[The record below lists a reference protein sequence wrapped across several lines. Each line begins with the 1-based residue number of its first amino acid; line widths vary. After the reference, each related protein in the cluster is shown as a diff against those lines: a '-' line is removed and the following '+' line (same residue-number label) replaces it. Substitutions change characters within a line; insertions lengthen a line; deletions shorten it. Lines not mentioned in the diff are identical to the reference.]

1 MLAEITIKDFA
12 IIDQLTLQFSHGF
25 NVLTGETGAGKSII
39 LDAVSLLL
47 GGRAD
52 SEMVRTGASV
62 AVVEGI
68 FVLHEGPILEHV
80 DAILAREELQGEAPD
95 VLTLCREVRSEGR
108 SISRVNGRTV
118 TLNLLREVA
127 EGLVDIHGQ
136 GGHLSLLKPALHIDL
151 LDRYGG
157 LEEQRAAFA
166 RLAHQVNEVRAEL
179 GALLADEETLA
190 RRAELLGYQVEEI
203 TAARLKR
210 GEDDDLRDEA
220 RRLGN
225 AEQLAELTGEAYRA
239 IYGDEEGSSTSD
251 HLGQAAGA
259 LAQLVKIDAGAGNLA
274 ELAEALSIQ
283 AEELGRSLAD
293 YQESI
298 EFDPARLR
306 EVEIRLELINALR
319 RKYRC
324 ETIEELLKA
333 AQEAQEELEAIEHSG
348 ERIEELQALEDRLL
362 HEIGEQGA
370 ALSRA
375 RSSIAG
381 ELSSAVEVELA
392 DLRMKEARFGVSI
405 EQVDDPNGAVV
416 GEERVAFDATGI
428 DQVEFLIAPNV
439 GEPLKPIARIAS
451 GGETSRIMLALK
463 AVLSR
468 ADETP
473 TLIFDEIDQGI
484 GGRIGAVVG
493 QKLWSLAPEHQV
505 MVVTHLPQLA
515 GFGDAHFKVEKQVV
529 EQRTI
534 TQVTLAKGEERLDEL
549 TIMLGAEAESAR
561 QSAQEILE
569 YVAQVKGQAAPS
581 AG

>member
-52 SEMVRTGASV
+52 SAMVRTGASV

-136 GGHLSLLKPALHIDL
+136 GGHLSLLKPALHLDL

-166 RLAHQVNEVRAEL
+166 KLVHQVNEVRDEL

-203 TAARLKR
+203 TAARLKP
-210 GEDDDLRDEA
+210 GEDDDLREEA

-225 AEQLAELTGEAYRA
+225 AEQLAELTGEAHRA
-239 IYGDEEGSSTSD
+239 IYGDEEGSSASD
-251 HLGQAAGA
+251 RLGQAAGA
-259 LAQLVKIDAGAGNLA
+259 LAQLVRIDAGAGSLA
-274 ELAEALSIQ
+274 DLSEALSIQ

-293 YQESI
+293 YQEGI

-324 ETIEELLKA
+324 ETIEDLLKA
-333 AQEAQEELEAIEHSG
+333 AQEAQKELEAIEHSG
-348 ERIEELQALEDRLL
+348 ERIEELRKLEDRLL

-381 ELSSAVEVELA
+381 ALSSAVEVELA

-428 DQVEFLIAPNV
+428 DQVEFLIAPNI

-505 MVVTHLPQLA
+505 LVVTHLPQLA

-529 EQRTI
+529 DQRTI
-534 TQVTLAKGEERLDEL
+534 TQVTLAKGEERVDEL